1 MFMFLYFRDFIYILG
16 NLLLWYYIV
25 LKCKGRFLLHTSF
38 VANETSILL
47 VCMRFEILSSQGLLT
62 KKQLYTI
69 YHELSISCWY
79 CFNPFMILVVFYIMK
94 IVLQN
99 FMILCTWLWFFYCR
113 RWNISIK
120 CIIYFDLWLFFCS
133 NNYLCYIYKE

>member
-1 MFMFLYFRDFIYILG
+1 MFLYFRDFIYILG

-47 VCMRFEILSSQGLLT
+47 VCMRFEILSSQGLWT
-62 KKQLYTI
+62 KKNFTQFIVNLAYHVDIVFILLWFLLCFISWKLY
-69 YHELSISCWY
+69 
-79 CFNPFMILVVFYIMK
+79 FMI
-94 IVLQN
+94 Q
-99 FMILCTWLWFFYCR
+99 CTWLWFVFLCR

>member
-1 MFMFLYFRDFIYILG
+1 MFLYFRDFIYILG

-47 VCMRFEILSSQGLLT
+47 VCMRFEIFSSQRLLT
-62 KKQLYTI
+62 KKKLYTI
-69 YHELSISCWY
+69 YYELGISCWY
-79 CFNPFMILVVFYIMK
+79 CFYPFMILVVFYIMK
-94 IVLQN
+94 IVFYDSVYLI
-99 FMILCTWLWFFYCR
+99 MFFFLSR